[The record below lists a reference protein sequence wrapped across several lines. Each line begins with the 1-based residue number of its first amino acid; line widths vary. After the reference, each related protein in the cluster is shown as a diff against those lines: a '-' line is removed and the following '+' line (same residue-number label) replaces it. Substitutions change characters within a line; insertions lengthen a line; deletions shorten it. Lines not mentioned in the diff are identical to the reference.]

1 MRRSY
6 QQGFNLVELVIVI
19 VVLGIIVVAISPVLS
34 NPFTAYDDLSRRT
47 ALVDAAQSALSQ
59 IADDV
64 RDSIPNTLRS
74 NGTNAIEFMP
84 IQLGGRYRYDPV
96 AATVSGLT
104 PSAADA
110 SFQVLG
116 NINALPAGGRL
127 VVFNTGAT
135 QFYNAATTGTGGI
148 ISPATTSLT
157 LTDNGSEDQINL
169 SSAYQFD
176 LSGNGSPA
184 RRYYI
189 ATTPV
194 SYVCDL
200 TNNQLLR
207 FEGYNISLGQPT
219 NLGAAPL
226 SSAPSQA
233 VVAEFVTACDF
244 DYFPGTN
251 SRSGLLVMALTLTLQ
266 GESINLLHQMHVSNA
281 P

>member
-1 MRRSY
+1 MRGAN

-19 VVLGIIVVAISPVLS
+19 LVLGIIVVAIAPVLS

-84 IQLGGRYRYDPV
+84 IQLGGRYRYAPLASDV
-96 AATVSGLT
+96 TGLT
-104 PSAADA
+104 PSAPDA

-116 NINALPAGGRL
+116 NINALPASGRL
-127 VVFNTGAT
+127 VVFNTGAN
-135 QFYNAATTGTGGI
+135 QFYNAATTGSGGI
-148 ISPATTSLT
+148 ISPASTTLT
-157 LTDNGSEDQINL
+157 LVDNGTEDQINL

-184 RRYYI
+184 RRFYI
-189 ATTPV
+189 ATSPV

-200 TNNQLLR
+200 ANNQLLR
-207 FEGYNISLGQPT
+207 YEGYAVSLGQPT
-219 NLGAAPL
+219 NPSAAPL
-226 SSAPSQA
+226 NTAPSQA
-233 VVAEFVTACDF
+233 VVAEYVTACDF
-244 DYFPGTN
+244 DYFAGSNT
-251 SRSGLLVMALTLTLQ
+251 RSGLLVMALTLTLQ
-266 GESINLLHQMHVSNA
+266 GESINLLHQMHVSNV